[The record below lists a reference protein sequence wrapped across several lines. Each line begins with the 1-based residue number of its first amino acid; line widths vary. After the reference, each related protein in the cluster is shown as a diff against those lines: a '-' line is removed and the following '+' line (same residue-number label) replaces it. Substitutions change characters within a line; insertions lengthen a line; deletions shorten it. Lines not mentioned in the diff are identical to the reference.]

1 MSGKFMRIKK
11 LILPTLT
18 MVIIASQ
25 LMGCAATN
33 ESELLQMLNTG
44 QQIEIEIATPISEE
58 QGEEKTL
65 DWIQL
70 DQLNTYA
77 DFRKSLDDIMK
88 ITRFGDNSKNGIC
101 YIGLDGQQEGNNT
114 LYNALSNR
122 KFIANFLENDTA
134 NLQVQQIMDSAFV
147 DTDESNY
154 MVAAI
159 NAYWNLLPDAEPN
172 YFNPS
177 QTLSRLEAMSLIARA
192 STPVTEE
199 VGNQSFTDAVGQSDF
214 TDLASIVADDSY
226 LGLSDK
232 SLNESTANGTITR
245 GEYIYMLVSNVFG
258 TDRINSA
265 DTKKAQFN
273 DCKDAGDIASQQ
285 KLSAEDT
292 SKDYYDSAELK
303 FTLDNPDGGCPTKM
317 YQSLVAAQEL
327 GIISSDTRWDEGLTK
342 SEAIQLY
349 IDTLQAYTNENGYP
363 IDQTS
368 GTGDTSGEIV
378 EAEKPVEEGNGMIG
392 EDTDMTG
399 DEYHEQLE
407 QAEEEANKA
416 DQNLNESTGIEI
428 VEELDKTMY
437 AQQNCNSR
445 SGDGTNY
452 DKVASIE
459 KGAQL
464 HVTGRTSNDW
474 YRVEWG
480 DGVVYIAGS
489 LLGDTAPTTQ
499 QPSGGSSSAGG
510 NSSTQQPSGGN
521 GQTTQPS
528 GGTPTQQEIQDI
540 LNDLGG
546 FGGSVEDNS
555 NDSWT
560 HDL

>member
-1 MSGKFMRIKK
+1 MRNKK
-11 LILPTLT
+11 LYSLT
-18 MVIIASQ
+18 MAVTVS
-25 LMGCAATN
+25 LLLFTGC
-33 ESELLQMLNTG
+33 
-44 QQIEIEIATPISEE
+44 
-58 QGEEKTL
+58 
-65 DWIQL
+65 
-70 DQLNTYA
+70 
-77 DFRKSLDDIMK
+77 
-88 ITRFGDNSKNGIC
+88 GDK
-101 YIGLDGQQEGNNT
+101 
-114 LYNALSNR
+114 
-122 KFIANFLENDTA
+122 
-134 NLQVQQIMDSAFV
+134 
-147 DTDESNY
+147 
-154 MVAAI
+154 
-159 NAYWNLLPDAEPN
+159 AEP
-172 YFNPS
+172 
-177 QTLSRLEAMSLIARA
+177 
-192 STPVTEE
+192 VT
-199 VGNQSFTDAVGQSDF
+199 
-214 TDLASIVADDSY
+214 ADS
-226 LGLSDK
+226 
-232 SLNESTANGTITR
+232 ES
-245 GEYIYMLVSNVFG
+245 
-258 TDRINSA
+258 
-265 DTKKAQFN
+265 
-273 DCKDAGDIASQQ
+273 
-285 KLSAEDT
+285 
-292 SKDYYDSAELK
+292 
-303 FTLDNPDGGCPTKM
+303 
-317 YQSLVAAQEL
+317 
-327 GIISSDTRWDEGLTK
+327 
-342 SEAIQLY
+342 
-349 IDTLQAYTNENGYP
+349 QAYTNENGYP

-464 HVTGRTSNDW
+464 HATGRTSNDW

-489 LLGDTAPTTQ
+489 LLGDTAPTTPQ
-499 QPSGGSSSAGG
+499 TTTPSSSAGNGSGGNSGGSS
-510 NSSTQQPSGGN
+510 QQPSGGN

-546 FGGSVEDNS
+546 FGGTDLTTEDTSGWN
-555 NDSWT
+555 

>member
-1 MSGKFMRIKK
+1 MRNKK
-11 LILPTLT
+11 LYSLAMAVTVSLLLFT
-18 MVIIASQ
+18 
-25 LMGCAATN
+25 GC
-33 ESELLQMLNTG
+33 G
-44 QQIEIEIATPISEE
+44 DK
-58 QGEEKTL
+58 GE
-65 DWIQL
+65 
-70 DQLNTYA
+70 
-77 DFRKSLDDIMK
+77 
-88 ITRFGDNSKNGIC
+88 
-101 YIGLDGQQEGNNT
+101 
-114 LYNALSNR
+114 
-122 KFIANFLENDTA
+122 
-134 NLQVQQIMDSAFV
+134 
-147 DTDESNY
+147 
-154 MVAAI
+154 
-159 NAYWNLLPDAEPN
+159 
-172 YFNPS
+172 
-177 QTLSRLEAMSLIARA
+177 
-192 STPVTEE
+192 PVT
-199 VGNQSFTDAVGQSDF
+199 
-214 TDLASIVADDSY
+214 ADS
-226 LGLSDK
+226 
-232 SLNESTANGTITR
+232 ES
-245 GEYIYMLVSNVFG
+245 
-258 TDRINSA
+258 
-265 DTKKAQFN
+265 
-273 DCKDAGDIASQQ
+273 
-285 KLSAEDT
+285 
-292 SKDYYDSAELK
+292 
-303 FTLDNPDGGCPTKM
+303 
-317 YQSLVAAQEL
+317 
-327 GIISSDTRWDEGLTK
+327 
-342 SEAIQLY
+342 
-349 IDTLQAYTNENGYP
+349 QAYTNENGYP

-489 LLGDTAPTTQ
+489 LLGDTAPTTP
-499 QPSGGSSSAGG
+499 QPTTPSSSAGG

-546 FGGSVEDNS
+546 FGGTDLTTEDTSGWN
-555 NDSWT
+555 